1 MEITTVVQGA
11 WDAFATKITVF
22 LPKLMGAIIIFV
34 VGLVAS
40 KLIQM
45 GIVKLLKLIRFD
57 VAAEKAG
64 VKGFLDKGGIEKTA
78 SEIIGALVY
87 WFIMIL
93 VLIATL
99 DALGLPIVSDLLNQI
114 FVYLPNVVAAI
125 VVLVLGVLFG
135 NLLSAVIRTGASNA
149 GLKTAEGLGKAAL
162 YAIIAFSSAIALIQ
176 LGIGEEI
183 VASAFGLVFG
193 ALALA
198 FGLAFG
204 LGGKEMASSYLKR
217 WLEEKKTSTK
227 T

>member
-40 KLIQM
+40 KLMQM
-45 GIVKLLKLIRFD
+45 GVVKLLKLIRFD
-57 VAAEKAG
+57 LAAEKAG
-64 VKGFLDKGGIEKTA
+64 VKNFLDKGGIEKTA
-78 SEIIGALVY
+78 SEIIGTLVY

-135 NLLSAVIRTGASNA
+135 NLLSAVVRTSASNA
-149 GLKTAEGLGKAAL
+149 GLATADGLGKAAL
-162 YAIIAFSSAIALIQ
+162 YSVIVFSAAIALIQ

-183 VASAFGLVFG
+183 VTYAFGLVFG
-193 ALALA
+193 AFALA
-198 FGLAFG
+198 FGLSFG
-204 LGGKEMASSYLKR
+204 LGGKDIAATYLKK
-217 WLEEKKTSTK
+217 WLEENKASSKK
-227 T
+227 